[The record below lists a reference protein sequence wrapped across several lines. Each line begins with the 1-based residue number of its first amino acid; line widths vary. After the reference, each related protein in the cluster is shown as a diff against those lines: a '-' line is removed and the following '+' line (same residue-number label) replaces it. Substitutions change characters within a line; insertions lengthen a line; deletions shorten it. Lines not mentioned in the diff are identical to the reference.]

1 MDDFLYTSELKDKF
15 KFPFEGI
22 ETINQNCGTLW
33 QDMFVMAV
41 LNGKKNGTYF
51 EIGAAEPFWMSN
63 TAMLEQLFSWT
74 GVSLELEYA
83 KVQRFISERKN
94 PCYTANAL
102 LVDYKSMLSR
112 AGLLG
117 IVDYLS
123 IDIEPPEN
131 TLQALKRLPH
141 DLVKFRV
148 ITFEHDLYNGGQAS
162 NVRTESRRFLKEL
175 GYHMVVNDVGLDGK
189 SVEDWW
195 VHPELIDMDR
205 VSMLQCDN
213 ETMINFNDY
222 LC

>member
-1 MDDFLYTSELKDKF
+1 MKCKFDFKGLDTLEKNYSD
-15 KFPFEGI
+15 
-22 ETINQNCGTLW
+22 LW
-33 QDMFVMAV
+33 QDMFVLAV
-41 LNGKKNGTYF
+41 LDGKQNGTYL

-63 TAMLEQLFSWT
+63 TAILEQNYNWT
-74 GVSLELEYA
+74 GISFELEYG
-83 KVQRFISERKN
+83 KVQRFNSERKN

-102 LVDYKSMLSR
+102 LVDYRSTMDR

-117 IVDYLS
+117 VVDYLS

-131 TLQALKRLPH
+131 TLNALKRLPH
-141 DLVKFRV
+141 DKVKFRV
-148 ITFEHDLYNGGQAS
+148 ITFEHDLYTGGQAP

-195 VHPELIDMDR
+195 IHPELVDMDR

-213 ETMINFNDY
+213 KTMINYNEYF
-222 LC
+222 LPKP